1 MATPSIA
8 SLLYQRILTATKSL
22 TATATPP
29 STPPRTGNAKTVAKL
44 KLEGLPLDVRVLIV
58 SFLHL
63 YDDVKSLML
72 SCRSLYEASVPKY
85 YHSIAFIGIV
95 DVDRTIAMLNPDN
108 EGLKHI
114 RHLAVEPGLD
124 SDPDQLLHV
133 LAHLLPRDILITFSL
148 DYFPPLESKNALRV
162 LHRRQ
167 RCLRNARLEGSVL
180 QAEAVLNGAALQNI
194 TLLHIQI
201 DCRITNP
208 GHELLGSLPAL
219 MHLEIRAGLDQY
231 CAVTNR
237 DSEVPSERAGASEE
251 IIEAVFGRKF
261 VDGHKLETV
270 TLRSLSLYELDLAKS
285 SRLLEAVDCSRLHSL
300 VLQRCDN
307 IPKLLAHIR
316 PTGFPSRMSLTNL
329 VLSAREEWRAD
340 RAKDDETINDFLKS
354 FCGLEQLLIHGP
366 NDETIRPSCDAI
378 AVHHDTL
385 CLLFLSCKWSDEG
398 HESHYDPD
406 ALQACLGQCLQL
418 EQLAIQTPP
427 ILLER
432 EAESVRQHH
441 GAFAASISAAPSL
454 RTLRILSSPDQ
465 DQLDYSVHD
474 IQPSHVWMDA
484 KLRMYATEYL
494 AHLLSVNAISIGSE
508 EYDFSG
514 FTYSASYSTRGK
526 LTDAYG
532 RANTVAIA
540 MKSKEQAQ
548 DIEPVS
554 DIFDIEPS
562 DSKIMRYGYEDLV

>member
-8 SLLYQRILTATKSL
+8 SLLYQRIITATKCL
-22 TATATPP
+22 TVTAASPSIPP
-29 STPPRTGNAKTVAKL
+29 TIDSGKMAAKL
-44 KLEGLPLDVRVLIV
+44 KLDGLPLDVRILIV

-72 SCRSLYEASVPKY
+72 SCRSLYEASVPNY

-95 DVDRTIAMLNPDN
+95 DIDRTIAMLNPDN
-108 EGLKHI
+108 EGLQHI

-124 SDPDQLLHV
+124 SDPDQLLHA

-148 DYFPPLESKNALRV
+148 DYFPPLDSNNALQV

-167 RCLRNARLEGSVL
+167 RSLRNARLEGSVL

-201 DCRITNP
+201 DCRITKP
-208 GHELLGSLPAL
+208 GHELLKSLPAL

-237 DSEVPSERAGASEE
+237 DSEVASERAGASEE
-251 IIEAVFGRKF
+251 IIEAVFGPKF
-261 VDGHKLETV
+261 VDGRKLETL
-270 TLRSLSLYELDLAKS
+270 TLRSLSLYELDLAKPL
-285 SRLLEAVDCSRLHSL
+285 RLLEAVDCSRLHSL

-307 IPKLLAHIR
+307 ISKLLTHIR
-316 PTGFPSRMSLTNL
+316 PTGLPPRMTLTNL
-329 VLSAREEWRAD
+329 VMSAREEWRAD

-366 NDETIRPSCDAI
+366 NDETIQPSCDAI
-378 AVHHDTL
+378 VVHHDTL

-398 HESHYDPD
+398 HTRHYDPG
-406 ALQACLGQCLQL
+406 ALQACLSQCTQL

-427 ILLER
+427 ILLEH
-432 EAESVRQHH
+432 EAES
-441 GAFAASISAAPSL
+441 ASLSAAPSL
-454 RTLRILSSPDQ
+454 HTLRILSSPDQ

-474 IQPSHVWMDA
+474 IQPSHVWMDT
-484 KLRMYATEYL
+484 KLQMYATEYL
-494 AHLLSVNAISIGSE
+494 AQLPGVDAISIGSK

-514 FTYSASYSTRGK
+514 LTYSTSYSTRGK

-532 RANTVAIA
+532 RINTVAIA